1 MDLSLIRSKMEALQ
15 PQTKKKEYEKVD
27 YKKIYWKPKSVGK
40 HQIRIVPSK
49 FEKEWPIKEV
59 QLHYGL
65 SQFPIYALTNWN
77 EKDPIV
83 EFTKQLRKTNESTNW
98 KLAKQLD
105 PKMRYFAQVVV
116 RGEEDMG
123 VRLWEFG
130 KNVYQQLLSVA
141 DDEDYGNFTDVSN
154 GFDFTINV
162 EQGDMNGRTINKVA
176 SISPKRKESPLS
188 DDATQVES
196 WLENQNDIMALQTPF
211 KKDFD
216 KLKSIL
222 QNFLN
227 PEAQEQ
233 EGQIIAEK
241 ASDFDSDVKEEPK
254 SNYSLSTKKS
264 TTSPVEKFD
273 DMFGDDDSD
282 DGLPF

>member
-83 EFTKQLRKTNESTNW
+83 EFTKQLRQTNESTNW

-154 GFDFTINV
+154 GFDFKINV
-162 EQGDMNGRTINKVA
+162 EQGDMNGRTINKVG

-188 DDATQVES
+188 EDAKQVES

-227 PEAQEQ
+227 PEAQEA
-233 EGQIIAEK
+233 EGAIISEK

>member
-188 DDATQVES
+188 EDATQVES

-227 PEAQEQ
+227 PEAQEA
-233 EGQIIAEK
+233 EGAIISEK

-254 SNYSLSTKKS
+254 SNYSLSAKKS

>member
-1 MDLSLIRSKMEALQ
+1 MKR
-15 PQTKKKEYEKVD
+15 VD

-49 FEKEWPIKEV
+49 FQKEWPIKEV

-65 SQFPIYALTNWN
+65 SQFPIYALTNWD

-162 EQGDMNGRTINKVA
+162 EQADMNGRTINKVA

-188 DDATQVES
+188 DDAAQVES

-216 KLKSIL
+216 
-222 QNFLN
+222 QVEVN
-227 PEAQEQ
+227 
-233 EGQIIAEK
+233 
-241 ASDFDSDVKEEPK
+241 
-254 SNYSLSTKKS
+254 STKF
-264 TTSPVEKFD
+264 P
-273 DMFGDDDSD
+273 
-282 DGLPF
+282 

>member
-1 MDLSLIRSKMEALQ
+1 M
-15 PQTKKKEYEKVD
+15 
-27 YKKIYWKPKSVGK
+27 
-40 HQIRIVPSK
+40 
-49 FEKEWPIKEV
+49 
-59 QLHYGL
+59 
-65 SQFPIYALTNWN
+65 
-77 EKDPIV
+77 
-83 EFTKQLRKTNESTNW
+83 
-98 KLAKQLD
+98 
-105 PKMRYFAQVVV
+105 
-116 RGEEDMG
+116 
-123 VRLWEFG
+123 
-130 KNVYQQLLSVA
+130 LSVA

-162 EQGDMNGRTINKVA
+162 EQADMNGRTINKVA

-188 DDATQVES
+188 DDAAQVES

>member
-1 MDLSLIRSKMEALQ
+1 
-15 PQTKKKEYEKVD
+15 
-27 YKKIYWKPKSVGK
+27 
-40 HQIRIVPSK
+40 
-49 FEKEWPIKEV
+49 
-59 QLHYGL
+59 
-65 SQFPIYALTNWN
+65 LT
-77 EKDPIV
+77 
-83 EFTKQLRKTNESTNW
+83 
-98 KLAKQLD
+98 
-105 PKMRYFAQVVV
+105 
-116 RGEEDMG
+116 
-123 VRLWEFG
+123 
-130 KNVYQQLLSVA
+130 
-141 DDEDYGNFTDVSN
+141 
-154 GFDFTINV
+154 
-162 EQGDMNGRTINKVA
+162 
-176 SISPKRKESPLS
+176 
-188 DDATQVES
+188 
-196 WLENQNDIMALQTPF
+196 
-211 KKDFD
+211 

>member
-1 MDLSLIRSKMEALQ
+1 MDLSLIKKKMEALQ
-15 PQTKKKEYEKVD
+15 PQQKKKEYEKID
-27 YKKIYWKPKSVGK
+27 YTKVYWKPKTEGK
-40 HQIRIVPSK
+40 HQVRIVPSK
-49 FEKEWPIKEV
+49 FNKEWPIQEV
-59 QLHYGL
+59 QLHYGYTK
-65 SQFPIYALTNWN
+65 FPIYALTNWE

-83 EFTKQLRKTNESTNW
+83 EFVKELRKTNESKNW

-116 RGEEDMG
+116 RGEEDKG

-141 DDEDYGNFTDVSN
+141 DDEDYGNFTDVSE
-154 GFDFTINV
+154 GFDFTVNV
-162 EQGDMNGRTINKVA
+162 EPGEMNGRSFLKIA

-188 DDATQVES
+188 KDADEVNE
-196 WLENQNDIMALQTPF
+196 WLENQDNVLDLQKPF

-216 KLKSIL
+216 SLKKIL

-227 PEAQEQ
+227 PEEAED
-233 EGQIIAEK
+233 EIISETP
-241 ASDFDSDVKEEPK
+241 SGFDDDVKETPK
-254 SNYSLSTKKS
+254 SNYSLSTKKDS
-264 TTSPVEKFD
+264 KAPVDKFD
-273 DMFGDDDSD
+273 ELFDDEEED